1 MKLCNYFGMIR
12 FLILLSLSLSGTA
25 HASPSFDL
33 VDTHPNSP
41 EFKQRFYGSFGI
53 NSAIEPILTQA
64 DRPLYESIAPYLQNK
79 PEKAI
84 ELAKKGITKTS
95 NAAFDY
101 LVGSLYYI
109 QGNYSDA
116 ASYLNAALK
125 KFPDFRRAHRNLALI
140 YIQQDNYETAI
151 KHLLR
156 VIELGGGDGQSY
168 SMLAYAYLTEEK
180 YQSALS
186 AYQLARMFLPDS
198 IDVRRGEAQCL
209 LMTQQYGAAIA
220 LFDELISEHPDEQ
233 DYWLFQANGY
243 LSQNQVDDAIAN
255 LEIAHTVAPPSASS
269 LSLLGDMY
277 LNEDAH
283 ELALYNYQASLKQDP
298 TTRPEQALKPLRRL
312 MQLGLF
318 DAARTYLKLIDSSL
332 QSELSPEQ
340 AAEKT
345 VVAAQLTI
353 EAGNLEQGLAQL
365 QSVLNEQPL
374 NGDALLLIANVQLDQ
389 EAYATATFYFERA
402 TSVVEVQVEALVGL
416 ARTAVAQSRFQ
427 AALKHL
433 QQSQRIKQRPD
444 VAQFMASIEKVIAA
458 Q

>member
-1 MKLCNYFGMIR
+1 MTRHTLL
-12 FLILLSLSLSGTA
+12 FLLLLSGVA

-33 VDTHPNSP
+33 VDTNPNSA

-64 DRPLYESIAPYLQNK
+64 DRPLYESIAPYLQKK

-84 ELAKKGITKTS
+84 ELAKQGITQNS

-101 LVGSLYYI
+101 LVGSLYYM

-116 ASYLNAALK
+116 AAYLNAARK

-140 YIQQDNYETAI
+140 YIQQNRYETAI

-168 SMLAYAYLTEEK
+168 SMLGYAYLTQEK

-198 IDVRRGEAQCL
+198 MDVRRGEAQCL
-209 LMTQQYGAAIA
+209 LMTQQFGAAIA
-220 LFDELISEHPDEQ
+220 LFDELISEHPNEQ

-243 LSQNQVDDAIAN
+243 LSQNQVQDAIAN
-255 LEIAHTVAPPSASS
+255 LEIAHTIAPPSASS

-277 LNEDAH
+277 LNQEMHA
-283 ELALYNYQASLKQDP
+283 LALNNYQAALKQDP

-312 MQLGLF
+312 MQTGLF
-318 DAARTYLKLIDSSL
+318 DAARTYLKLIDSNL
-332 QSELSPEQ
+332 QTALSPTQ
-340 AAEKT
+340 ATEKA
-345 VVAAQLTI
+345 VISAQLTI
-353 EAGNLEQGLAQL
+353 ESGDLEQGLDQL
-365 QSVLNEQPL
+365 QSLLNEHPL
-374 NGDALLLIANVQLDQ
+374 NGAALLLMADVQLER
-389 EAYATATFYFERA
+389 EAYEEATFYFERA
-402 TSVVEVQVEALVGL
+402 TSVAEVQIDALVGL
-416 ARTAVAQSRFQ
+416 ARTAVAQSKFQ
-427 AALKHL
+427 SALKHL
-433 QQSQRIKQRPD
+433 QKSQRIKQRPD
-444 VAQFMASIEKVIAA
+444 IAQFMASIEKVIAA

>member
-1 MKLCNYFGMIR
+1 M
-12 FLILLSLSLSGTA
+12 SLAYPVLFVSHGAPT
-25 HASPSFDL
+25 F
-33 VDTHPNSP
+33 
-41 EFKQRFYGSFGI
+41 
-53 NSAIEPILTQA
+53 AIEPGQA
-64 DRPLYESIAPYLQNK
+64 GARLAELGRALPRPS
-79 PEKAI
+79 AI
-84 ELAKKGITKTS
+84 VIVSPHWMTRGS
-95 NAAFDY
+95 VR
-101 LVGSLYYI
+101 VGSSKAPETIHAFGGFPQALYRLQYPAT
-109 QGNYSDA
+109 GNPALAEQICNLLSRNGIA
-116 ASYLNAALK
+116 ATTESNRGLDHGAWVPL
-125 KFPDFRRAHRNLALI
+125 L
-140 YIQQDNYETAI
+140 
-151 KHLLR
+151 HLLPTADIP
-156 VIELGGGDGQSY
+156 VVQVSMPHPLNPLG
-168 SMLAYAYLTEEK
+168 AW
-180 YQSALS
+180 
-186 AYQLARMFLPDS
+186 QL
-198 IDVRRGEAQCL
+198 G
-209 LMTQQYGAAIA
+209 
-220 LFDELISEHPDEQ
+220 
-233 DYWLFQANGY
+233 
-243 LSQNQVDDAIAN
+243 
-255 LEIAHTVAPPSASS
+255 
-269 LSLLGDMY
+269 
-277 LNEDAH
+277 
-283 ELALYNYQASLKQDP
+283 
-298 TTRPEQALKPLRRL
+298 QALKPLRRL

-332 QSELSPEQ
+332 QSELSSEQ

>member
-1 MKLCNYFGMIR
+1 MTR
-12 FLILLSLSLSGTA
+12 HILLFFLLLSGTA

-33 VDTHPNSP
+33 VDTNPSSA

-53 NSAIEPILTQA
+53 NSAIEPILTQS
-64 DRPLYESIAPYLQNK
+64 DRPLYESIAPYLQKK

-116 ASYLNAALK
+116 GSYLNAALK

-140 YIQQDNYETAI
+140 YIQQDHYETAI

-156 VIELGGGDGQSY
+156 VIQLGGGDGQSY

-233 DYWLFQANGY
+233 DYWLFQANSY

-255 LEIAHTVAPPSASS
+255 LEIAHSVAPPSASS

-277 LNEDAH
+277 LNEEAYG
-283 ELALYNYQASLKQDP
+283 LALNNYQASLKQDP

-332 QSELSPEQ
+332 QSELSPKQ
-340 AAEKT
+340 TAEKT

>member
-1 MKLCNYFGMIR
+1 
-12 FLILLSLSLSGTA
+12 
-25 HASPSFDL
+25 
-33 VDTHPNSP
+33 
-41 EFKQRFYGSFGI
+41 
-53 NSAIEPILTQA
+53 
-64 DRPLYESIAPYLQNK
+64 
-79 PEKAI
+79 
-84 ELAKKGITKTS
+84 
-95 NAAFDY
+95 
-101 LVGSLYYI
+101 
-109 QGNYSDA
+109 
-116 ASYLNAALK
+116 
-125 KFPDFRRAHRNLALI
+125 
-140 YIQQDNYETAI
+140 
-151 KHLLR
+151 
-156 VIELGGGDGQSY
+156 
-168 SMLAYAYLTEEK
+168 
-180 YQSALS
+180 
-186 AYQLARMFLPDS
+186 
-198 IDVRRGEAQCL
+198 
-209 LMTQQYGAAIA
+209 
-220 LFDELISEHPDEQ
+220 
-233 DYWLFQANGY
+233 
-243 LSQNQVDDAIAN
+243 VDDAIAN

-374 NGDALLLIANVQLDQ
+374 NGDALLLMANVQLDQ

>member
-12 FLILLSLSLSGTA
+12 FLILLSLSGTA

-64 DRPLYESIAPYLQNK
+64 DRSLYESIAPYLLNK

-109 QGNYSDA
+109 QCNYSDA

-209 LMTQQYGAAIA
+209 LMTQQYGTAIA

-233 DYWLFQANGY
+233 DYWLFQANSY

-277 LNEDAH
+277 LNEDAY
-283 ELALYNYQASLKQDP
+283 ELALNNYLAALKQDP

-332 QSELSPEQ
+332 ESELSPEQ
-340 AAEKT
+340 TVEKT
-345 VVAAQLTI
+345 VIVAQLTI
-353 EAGNLEQGLAQL
+353 EAGDLEQGLAQL
-365 QSVLNEQPL
+365 QSVLKEQPL
-374 NGDALLLIANVQLDQ
+374 NGDALLLMANVQLDQ

-402 TSVVEVQVEALVGL
+402 TSVVEVQVEALIGL
-416 ARTAVAQSRFQ
+416 ARTAVAQSRFH